1 MPNDV
6 IREPFEGVIGPVVVD
21 AGAGAVGPLE
31 REDPVVAGVVKDD
44 LFMRESVKTM
54 DVWMGPEVGWGQQ
67 AGVVEDG
74 FFGQKSVWI
83 STDVWMGPE
92 TEVGWDQQA
101 GVVKD
106 GFFVRKCLDSG
117 RLDPGLL

>member
-31 REDPVVAGVVKDD
+31 REDPVVARVVKDD
-44 LFMRESVKTM
+44 
-54 DVWMGPEVGWGQQ
+54 
-67 AGVVEDG
+67 
-74 FFGQKSVWI
+74 FFVRKSVWI

-92 TEVGWDQQA
+92 TEVGWD
-101 GVVKD
+101 
-106 GFFVRKCLDSG
+106 RKLGLD
-117 RLDPGLL
+117 